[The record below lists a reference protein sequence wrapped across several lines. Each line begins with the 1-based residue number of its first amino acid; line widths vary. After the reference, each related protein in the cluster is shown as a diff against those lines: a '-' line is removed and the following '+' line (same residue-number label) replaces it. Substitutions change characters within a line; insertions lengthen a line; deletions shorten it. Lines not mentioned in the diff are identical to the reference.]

1 MIVFFVFLFSIME
14 LNFQERLPELH
25 DWATILF
32 VIAFIL
38 IAINR
43 SVFAN
48 RFFEFSNLAFSD
60 KYLKIYK
67 DGNSVTNSFTISM
80 FIVQL
85 ISFSFFLQLA
95 ISQFRGLNKNDGIL
109 YLQVFSFLMVFILS
123 KYLIDKIIAVTF
135 HIEDFVEQF
144 NLFKVSY
151 RTYFGFILLPINM
164 ILYYNNIQDKW
175 VYISLAVIL
184 FLFNLL
190 TYAITLKKYQNLLT
204 RKMFYFILYL
214 CTLEMTPYYFIYYW
228 VAKN

>member
-1 MIVFFVFLFSIME
+1 MIVFFVFLFSTME

-38 IAINR
+38 IAVNKNI
-43 SVFAN
+43 FAS

-67 DGNSVTNSFTISM
+67 DGNSITNSFTISM

-85 ISFSFFLQLA
+85 ISFSFFLQLF
-95 ISQFRGLNKNDGIL
+95 ISQFQHFKKNDSIL
-109 YLQVFSFLMVFILS
+109 YIQVFSFLMVFILS
-123 KYLIDKIIAVTF
+123 KYLIDKIVAVTF
-135 HIEDFVEQF
+135 HIEEFSEQF

-151 RTYFGFILLPINM
+151 RTYFGFLLLPVNM
-164 ILYYNNIQDKW
+164 ILYYNNINSDW
-175 VYISLAVIL
+175 VYIVLAL
-184 FLFNLL
+184 TLLLFNLL
-190 TYAITLKKYQNLLT
+190 IYALTLKKYQILLT

-214 CTLEMTPYYFIYYW
+214 CTLEIAPYYFIYYW
-228 VAKN
+228 VTKN

>member
-1 MIVFFVFLFSIME
+1 MIVFFVFLFPIME

-32 VIAFIL
+32 AIAFIL
-38 IAINR
+38 IAVNR
-43 SVFAN
+43 NVFTN

-67 DGNSVTNSFTISM
+67 DGNSITNSFTISM

-85 ISFSFFLQLA
+85 ISFTFFLQLF
-95 ISQFRGLNKNDGIL
+95 ISQFQNLKKNDGVL
-109 YLQVFSFLMVFILS
+109 YIQVFSFLTVFILS
-123 KYLIDKIIAVTF
+123 KYLIDKIISTTF
-135 HIEDFVEQF
+135 HIEEFAEKF

-151 RTYFGFILLPINM
+151 RTYFGFLLLPINM
-164 ILYYNNIQDKW
+164 ILYYNNIEIKW
-175 VYISLAVIL
+175 IYIFLAVLL

-190 TYAITLKKYQNLLT
+190 SYAITLKKHQNLLT

-214 CTLEMTPYYFIYYW
+214 CTLEIAPYYFIYYW
-228 VAKN
+228 VTKN